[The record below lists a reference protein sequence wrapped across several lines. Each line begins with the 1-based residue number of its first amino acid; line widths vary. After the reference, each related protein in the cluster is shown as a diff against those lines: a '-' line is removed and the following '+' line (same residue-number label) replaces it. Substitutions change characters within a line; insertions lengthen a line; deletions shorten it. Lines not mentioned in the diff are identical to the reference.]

1 MKRPFDPPVSAHG
14 KGQGKTKMAGSPMR
28 RKRRTKTKRQK
39 MLQVRKKRRTARQWT
54 RMRGSRPPINQQE
67 PPDEV
72 QEAR

>member
-1 MKRPFDPPVSAHG
+1 MEKGKGRLRWPGVRCRLDLAMMKR
-14 KGQGKTKMAGSPMR
+14 MR